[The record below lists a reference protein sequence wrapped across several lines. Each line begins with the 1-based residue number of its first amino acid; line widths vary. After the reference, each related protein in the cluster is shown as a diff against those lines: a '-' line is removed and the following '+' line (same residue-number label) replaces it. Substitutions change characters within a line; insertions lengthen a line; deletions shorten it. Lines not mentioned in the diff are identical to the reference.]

1 MANDTTLMSTASSVL
16 KEVVTS
22 NENNTGGFVLGVSA
36 NLWRYGWPPLCMMG
50 LVGNTLVLLVLR
62 RDGLVRTSAYV
73 YLSALAVGDSLVLMV
88 TSVAIYPGRVWG
100 WWFYSTSRLACHVV
114 SPINHTL
121 AVGCMWFIV
130 AFTVERCVVV
140 RFPLLKLRLCT
151 PRNAGL
157 CCGSLLVLAFV
168 KNIDLFFVDA
178 IVVSTDV
185 RWGLHCTVVLSLCR
199 GINSYTHHRNRCRI
213 LIHCKSP
220 TSSVNINTGIGS
232 VGIKPVMPLGSST
245 FSLLFIHLL
254 TVSRRTM
261 ANDTALMSTASS
273 VLEDVVTSNEN
284 NTGDFVFDVSA
295 NIWRY
300 GWPPLCMTGLVGN
313 TLVLL
318 VLRRDGLVRTSA
330 SVYLSALAV
339 GDSLVLMVTSV
350 ALYTGKAWGW
360 WFDSTSRLA
369 CHVTW
374 PVLHTIINAST
385 WFIVAFTVERCVV
398 VRFPLLKLRLCTPR
412 NAGLCCGSLL
422 VLAFVKNIDLFFL
435 QDFVVDTVSDDVI
448 CTVQLSYRDYV
459 TNYRPMI
466 SFVTSCVIPI
476 GIVLVCNWAIIR
488 TLRRDLVQ
496 TTARDSIVRHTT
508 VMCLAVSFAFIVCV
522 APAHVFYVTIPNWP
536 MSLQDQYDVLGSLLL
551 LRYANHAINFF
562 LYSLTGAHFRCELV
576 ALFRRCIQRAFVTAG
591 CVRRMTSRLTG
602 LFHYRRETDHH
613 LEMR

>member
-1 MANDTTLMSTASSVL
+1 MIGPPFHTILFFSVIGDHAPPQPF
-16 KEVVTS
+16 S
-22 NENNTGGFVLGVSA
+22 CATGI
-36 NLWRYGWPPLCMMG
+36 
-50 LVGNTLVLLVLR
+50 TLVN
-62 RDGLVRTSAYV
+62 A
-73 YLSALAVGDSLVLMV
+73 
-88 TSVAIYPGRVWG
+88 
-100 WWFYSTSRLACHVV
+100 ST
-114 SPINHTL
+114 
-121 AVGCMWFIV
+121 WFIV

-232 VGIKPVMPLGSST
+232 VGIKAVMPLGSST

-273 VLEDVVTSNEN
+273 VLEDVVTSNDS
-284 NTGDFVFDVSA
+284 NTGGFVFDVSA

-300 GWPPLCMTGLVGN
+300 GWPPLCMMGLVGN

-330 SVYLSALAV
+330 NVYLSALAV
-339 GDSLVLMVTSV
+339 GDGLVLMVDSV
-350 ALYTGKAWGW
+350 AIYPGKAWGW
-360 WFDSTSRLA
+360 WFVNTSRFL

-422 VLAFVKNIDLFFL
+422 VLAFVKNIDLFFIHDL
-435 QDFVVDTVSDDVI
+435 VVGTDSYDAI
-448 CTVQLSYRDYV
+448 CTAPLRSRDYV
-459 TNYRPMI
+459 NNYRPMI
-466 SFVTSCVIPI
+466 IFVTSCVIPTGVVI
-476 GIVLVCNWAIIR
+476 VCNWAIIR
-488 TLRRDLVQ
+488 SLRQDLLQ

-536 MSLQDQYDVLGSLLL
+536 MSLQDQYDVLGSLVL
-551 LRYANHAINFF
+551 LRHASHAVNFF
-562 LYSLTGAHFRCELV
+562 LYSLTAAHFRCELV
-576 ALFRRCIQRAFVTAG
+576 ALFHRCIQRGHVTAG

-602 LFHYRRETDHH
+602 SFRYRRDHH
-613 LEMR
+613 MEMN